1 MSTKMSSKLKFI
13 GKIRT
18 PYRSVKE
25 CPSHV
30 DIQGPTCQLVLDDK
44 FRDGLKGLS
53 PGQDILVLYWFENVD
68 RARMVQTPRRGG
80 ERRGVFAL
88 RSPHRPNPIAA
99 SVVTIESIREGQVT
113 VRGMDCL
120 DGTPLLDIKP
130 AS

>member
-1 MSTKMSSKLKFI
+1 MAAELKFI

-30 DIQGPTCQLVLDDK
+30 DAEGPACQLVLDDAY
-44 FRDGLKGLS
+44 RDGLKGLL
-53 PGQDILVLYWFENVD
+53 PGQNILVLYWFENVN
-68 RARMVQTPRRGG
+68 RALMVQTPRRGG
-80 ERRGVFAL
+80 DKRGVFAL

-99 SVVTIESIREGQVT
+99 SIVTIESIKEGRVA

-130 AS
+130 SK

>member
-1 MSTKMSSKLKFI
+1 MAAELQPI

-18 PYRSVKE
+18 PYRSIRD

-30 DIQGPTCQLVLDDK
+30 DPRGPACQLVLDEA
-44 FRDGLKGLS
+44 FRDGLQGLS

-68 RARMVQTPRRGG
+68 RALMVQTPRRGG
-80 ERRGVFAL
+80 DKRGVFTL

-99 SVVTIESIREGQVT
+99 SVVTVESIENGQVG

>member
-1 MSTKMSSKLKFI
+1 MASELKTI

-18 PYRSVKE
+18 PYRSISE

-30 DIQGPTCQLVLDDK
+30 DPQGPPCKLILDEA

-68 RARMVQTPRRGG
+68 RDLMVQTPRRGG
-80 ERRGVFAL
+80 SKRGVFAL

-99 SVVTIESIREGQVT
+99 SVVTVESIENDQIA

-130 AS
+130 A

>member
-1 MSTKMSSKLKFI
+1 MGMTMASELQFI

-18 PYRSVKE
+18 PYRSVRE

-30 DIQGPTCQLVLDDK
+30 DAKGPACQLVLDDE

-68 RARMVQTPRRGG
+68 RALLVQTPRRGG
-80 ERRGVFAL
+80 NKRGVFAL
-88 RSPHRPNPIAA
+88 RSPHRPNPVAA
-99 SVVTIESIREGQVT
+99 STVTIESIEEGQVT

-130 AS
+130 SK

>member
-1 MSTKMSSKLKFI
+1 MAGELKPI

-18 PYRSVKE
+18 PYRSVSE

-30 DIQGPTCQLVLDDK
+30 DPQGPPCKLVLDEA
-44 FRDGLKGLS
+44 FHDGLKGLS
-53 PGQDILVLYWFENVD
+53 PGQEILVLYWFENVD
-68 RARMVQTPRRGG
+68 RDNMVQTPRSGG
-80 ERRGVFAL
+80 SKRGVFAL

-99 SVVTIESIREGQVT
+99 SVVIIESIENNQLA

-130 AS
+130 T